1 MYIESIA
8 SLEWGRDMEASD
20 KRFDVINIEV
30 KSEVNVDG
38 RRDRK
43 HVQLQTPK
51 QRPDNSS

>member
-1 MYIESIA
+1 
-8 SLEWGRDMEASD
+8 MEASD

-43 HVQLQTPK
+43 HV
-51 QRPDNSS
+51 